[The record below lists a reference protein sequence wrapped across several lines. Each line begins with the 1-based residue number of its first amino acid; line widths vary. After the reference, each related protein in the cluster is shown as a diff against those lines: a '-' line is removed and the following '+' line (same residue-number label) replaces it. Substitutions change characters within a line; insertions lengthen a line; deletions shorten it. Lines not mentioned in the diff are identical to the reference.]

1 VGSST
6 FGESDDVSVF
16 SKAFSAEEEV
26 ILSNKTHLAFTVS
39 AFSAVFSV
47 VSQVSSPQQVWHLY
61 KKNQKLLFFYFIQ
74 FFIDY
79 HQQ

>member
-47 VSQVSSPQQVWHLY
+47 VSQVSSPE
-61 KKNQKLLFFYFIQ
+61 
-74 FFIDY
+74 
-79 HQQ
+79 